1 MGTVSGHMGDTRF
14 QRHDCPRPLVQDAE
28 PQRPEMKVPTTIIDA
43 VQTDHFSGE
52 RLADE
57 HVTPGPLHGAV
68 GADVARLEAIPTPS
82 PMFPV
87 APVMVVGGAVTSGRS
102 WRGSGVLVR

>member
-1 MGTVSGHMGDTRF
+1 MGDTRF

-57 HVTPGPLHGAV
+57 HVTP
-68 GADVARLEAIPTPS
+68 ARF
-82 PMFPV
+82 M
-87 APVMVVGGAVTSGRS
+87 APSGRTARAS
-102 WRGSGVLVR
+102 KPFLLPHPCSRLHQ